1 MATRIRLRRIGRKKQ
16 ASFRIVVAGGMHARG
31 GRISET
37 IGKYNPRTRPSFIE
51 VDEVRALY
59 WMRQG
64 ASLSEGVEP
73 LFRKVGIMKK
83 FAEGSDGEGLAV
95 IGDPQ
100 GKTVHP
106 PDPSAK
112 KGKKK
117 DEDKAE
123 AAAPEAAAP
132 EVETAEAAEPETA
145 APEPEAVEAEAAA
158 PEAET
163 AEPAEPGAAAPEP
176 EAAAPE
182 PEAEEEKQGEE
193 S

>member
-1 MATRIRLRRIGRKKQ
+1 
-16 ASFRIVVAGGMHARG
+16 
-31 GRISET
+31 
-37 IGKYNPRTRPSFIE
+37 
-51 VDEVRALY
+51 
-59 WMRQG
+59 
-64 ASLSEGVEP
+64 
-73 LFRKVGIMKK
+73 
-83 FAEGSDGEGLAV
+83 LAV

-117 DEDKAE
+117 DEAE

-132 EVETAEAAEPETA
+132 EAETAEAAEPE
-145 APEPEAVEAEAAA
+145 AAA
-158 PEAET
+158 PKAET
-163 AEPAEPGAAAPEP
+163 AEAA
-176 EAAAPE
+176 E

>member
-1 MATRIRLRRIGRKKQ
+1 MPKIFGRKKQ

-59 WMRQG
+59 WMKQG

-95 IGDPQ
+95 IGDSQ
-100 GKTVHP
+100 GKTVHA

-117 DEDKAE
+117 DEDE

-132 EVETAEAAEPETA
+132 EAEPAEAAEPEA
-145 APEPEAVEAEAAA
+145 AAAEETPEAEAAA
-158 PEAET
+158 PEPEAKAPEAE
-163 AEPAEPGAAAPEP
+163 AAAPEP
-176 EAAAPE
+176 EAEAAAPEPEAPE